1 MIEIK
6 NLTKKFDNFAAVDDL
21 TMTIKKGSAFGLLGC
36 NGAGKS
42 TLLRLM
48 TGVYRQD
55 SGEVLIEGQPVYDNV
70 AVKQRIL
77 FVSDETSQFSG
88 MTLAAMK
95 KFYKTFYPTFSDE
108 LFDKLHEMTGLPMK
122 KKTASFSKGMR
133 RQAAVICA
141 IAARPDYLFLD
152 EAFDGLDPAMRIV
165 VKKMMI
171 DAMADSSMTVVI
183 SSHNLKEIEE
193 FCDTAGLLHN
203 GKVVFTKDLTELKG
217 EIHKIQAS
225 FNREMTKED
234 FPSLDIL
241 SLSHTMGLTYIIA
254 KGSADETLKTVE
266 DMHPA
271 FCDLIPLSL
280 EEIFIHE
287 TEALGYDRNNI
298 DT

>member
-6 NLTKKFDNFAAVDDL
+6 NLTKKFDNFRAIDGMS
-21 TMTIKKGSAFGLLGC
+21 MTIKKGSAYGLLGC

-48 TGVYRQD
+48 TGVYKQD
-55 SGEVLIEGQPVYDNV
+55 EGEILFEGQPVYDNV
-70 AVKQRIL
+70 AIKQRML
-77 FVSDETSQFSG
+77 FVNDETSQFSG
-88 MTLAAMK
+88 MTLLQMK
-95 KFYKTFYPTFSDE
+95 NFYKTFYPKFSEE
-108 LFDKLHEMTGLPMK
+108 LFTKLHEMTGLPLK
-122 KKTASFSKGMR
+122 KKTATFSKGMK
-133 RQAAVICA
+133 RQAVVICA

-152 EAFDGLDPAMRIV
+152 EAFDGLDPSMRIT

-171 DAMADSSMTVVI
+171 DAMADNEMTVII

-193 FCDTAGLLHN
+193 FCDTAGLMHN
-203 GKVVFTKDLTELKG
+203 GKMVFTKELSEIKG

-225 FNREMTKED
+225 FDREVTKAD
-234 FPSLDIL
+234 FPNLDIL
-241 SLSHTMGLTYIIA
+241 SISQTMGLTFIIA
-254 KGSADETLKTVE
+254 KGSADDTLNAVKAKK
-266 DMHPA
+266 PS

-298 DT
+298 DI

>member
-77 FVSDETSQFSG
+77 FVSDETSQFAG
-88 MTLAAMK
+88 MTLTQMK
-95 KFYKTFYPTFSDE
+95 KFYKTFYPAFSDE
-108 LFDKLHEMTGLPMK
+108 LFDKLHEMTGLPLK
-122 KKTASFSKGMR
+122 KKTGSFSKGMR

-141 IAARPDYLFLD
+141 IASRPDYLFLD

-225 FNREMTKED
+225 FDREMTKED
-234 FPSLDIL
+234 FPALDVL

-254 KGSADETLKTVE
+254 KGSADETLRTVE
-266 DMHPA
+266 AMHPA

-298 DT
+298 DS